1 MATLDM
7 PANKT
12 DTKCEKNKDKKPD
25 IYNVGCSTTDFL
37 EDKHIFFCNRIVD
50 RRNVFNQSASS
61 LSQFKS
67 EGYMHQATIFFVD
80 MLKQLEGALRPE
92 NIIKLT
98 RQWKKQPNI

>member
-12 DTKCEKNKDKKPD
+12 DTKCEKNKDKEPD

-50 RRNVFNQSASS
+50 RRNFFNQSASS

-80 MLKQLEGALRPE
+80 IKGILATPPKATPPKNKALLRVY
-92 NIIKLT
+92 
-98 RQWKKQPNI
+98 